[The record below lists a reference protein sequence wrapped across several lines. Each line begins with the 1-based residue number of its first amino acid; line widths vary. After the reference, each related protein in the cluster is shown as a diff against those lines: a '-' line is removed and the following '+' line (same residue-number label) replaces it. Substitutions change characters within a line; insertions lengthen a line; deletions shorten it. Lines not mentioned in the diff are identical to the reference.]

1 MRKLTIATLVLCASS
16 AWAQSVSVGD
26 IIEPLVPGLVV
37 SVIRESPLY
46 VNGLNVCGSLGPKP
60 IPWECGGSPA
70 FQTSPG
76 SFTIG
81 VDAAGNSY
89 YVTEI
94 PHFIDFGNGRHGN
107 LLRRVSPTGA
117 TEDLARVLRTLCL
130 SGDCSASIGYGP
142 QNLFIDAT
150 AGRILMTAY
159 ADYCSPCTGEIGIVE
174 ISGLPTLFDTLLTFI
189 PDGQT
194 ISLLTPAHPDGF
206 RSADSLQ
213 LWSGDL
219 HSLPDWS
226 QAQPLACAAA
236 ISPTPGQIVT
246 VADTFPNPSVGQG
259 RYYVTASQ
267 HGTDRRLGR
276 QLIGQTMTARNPALL
291 PVCIQP

>member
-1 MRKLTIATLVLCASS
+1 MRKLAIAAMTLCTSS
-16 AWAQSVSVGD
+16 ALAQTVSVGD
-26 IIEPLVPGLVV
+26 IIEPLVPGLAV
-37 SVIRESPLY
+37 SVISEAPLY
-46 VNGLNVCGSLGPKP
+46 VNGVHVCSSIAPRP
-60 IPWECGGSPA
+60 IPWECGGTPG

-89 YVTEI
+89 YVTEV

-107 LLRRVSPTGA
+107 LLRRVSPAGT

-142 QNLFIDAT
+142 ESLFIDVT
-150 AGRILMTAY
+150 GGRILMTGH
-159 ADYCSPCTGEIGIVE
+159 ADRCSPSPCTGVIGVVE
-174 ISGLPTLFDTLLTFI
+174 IRGLPTFFDTLLTFT

-213 LWSGDL
+213 LWTGNL

-226 QAQPLACAAA
+226 QAQPLSCAATA
-236 ISPTPGQIVT
+236 PIPGQVLA
-246 VADTFPNPSVGQG
+246 VADTLPTPSIGQG

-267 HGTDRRLGR
+267 RGIDRRLGR
-276 QLIGQTMTARNPALL
+276 QLSSGTFSARNPNTL
-291 PVCIQP
+291 PPCQ

>member
-1 MRKLTIATLVLCASS
+1 MRKLAIVAMTFCTSTAM
-16 AWAQSVSVGD
+16 AQTVSVGD
-26 IIEPLVPGLVV
+26 IIEPLVPGLIV

-46 VNGLNVCGSLGPKP
+46 VNGQSVCGSLGPKP

-89 YVTEI
+89 YVTEV

-117 TEDLARVLRTLCL
+117 TEDLARVLRTLCV

-142 QNLFIDAT
+142 QNLFIDVT
-150 AGRILMTAY
+150 AGRILITAY

-189 PDGQT
+189 PDG
-194 ISLLTPAHPDGF
+194 F

-213 LWSGDL
+213 LWAGNL
-219 HSLPDWS
+219 QTLPDWS
-226 QAQPLACAAA
+226 QAQPLACDAAT
-236 ISPTPGQIVT
+236 SPAPGQVVT
-246 VADTFPNPSVGQG
+246 VADTLPNPTVGQG
-259 RYYVTASQ
+259 RYYITASQ
-267 HGTDRRLGR
+267 QGADRRLGR
-276 QLIGQTMTARNPALL
+276 QYINGLYSARIPGTLPA
-291 PVCIQP
+291 CH